1 MKLKTFVPSL
11 IVAGVLAL
19 TVPFIGKAKADSAHH
34 QASHSTVLFQTGES
48 VEGTIVIY
56 SFSASGPGIPELSHD
71 AAEAITKLR
80 DAGFEMIP
88 SQTGWFYTFVR

>member
-1 MKLKTFVPSL
+1 MKLKTFIPSL
-11 IVAGVLAL
+11 IVAGVL
-19 TVPFIGKAKADSAHH
+19 VSIMPFLNKAKADSTHH
-34 QASHSTVLFQTGES
+34 QSPHATVLFQTGES
-48 VEGTIVIY
+48 VDGSIIIY
-56 SFSASGPGIPELSHD
+56 SFSASGPGIPELSTD